1 MCSVTVVSSRRRN
14 SICGSSASTCCG
26 LRDSGP
32 RSSHSRTKL
41 VVCLPC
47 VELALISDLP
57 NICCVKRP
65 DATRRFCLRRMLSH
79 CMGVVAWHFASRQ
92 VFRTKVSCAMSVPC
106 RLGLVHAAAQTAKMH
121 SARLRYTV
129 SILNDNGFNE
139 IVPCAKDTDMHL
151 QRSCVSYGLVCVS
164 RTCGVSCVL

>member
-1 MCSVTVVSSRRRN
+1 MCRVTVVSSRRHN
-14 SICGSSASTCCG
+14 GICGSSASTCCG

-41 VVCLPC
+41 VVGLPC
-47 VELALISDLP
+47 EDRALFSDLP
-57 NICCVKRP
+57 IICCEKRP
-65 DATRRFCLRRMLSH
+65 DATRRSCLRRMLSH

-129 SILNDNGFNE
+129 NILNDNGFSA
-139 IVPCAKDTDMHL
+139 IIPCAKDTDVHL
-151 QRSCVSYGLVCVS
+151 QRSCFS
-164 RTCGVSCVL
+164 